1 MWREDA
7 GTMSEADVDLTKQAS
22 REAYDDSG
30 VSRTSKDQRKQ
41 V

>member
-1 MWREDA
+1 
-7 GTMSEADVDLTKQAS
+7 MSEADVDLTKQVS

-30 VSRTSKDQRKQ
+30 VSKTFKDQRKQ